1 MTTLD
6 TIYFPDTILRAQH
19 QFALSLFFSTIHILH
34 PVETEESKEGD
45 SKSFAEGRSFMDRGF
60 CQTHTP
66 SPLRADRDRFLHL
79 LHDIQNR
86 KDHFVEQLQYLSLAS
101 LSTTERQ
108 HEGSK
113 QTIISS
119 LLHGVDQKTGDQD
132 EQNRQALWQARLV
145 LKIAEF
151 LDQEEDDLAQQLAAI
166 DDREIALFRDLQ
178 GEITEAGEGDKIGED
193 PFTEILALRQKM
205 NQPRPGTINQRLRAW
220 NRLYLSEPAPK
231 IIPLWTASRPEVA
244 DMLVEHYEK
253 ECALSPI
260 HLLHLE
266 LPSHST
272 GAEEERAEKIPAFI
286 KATQSCQQALADI
299 FHALVQ
305 DTTPTTPLPAQ
316 LLSTM
321 ESWGNDWNTAVNDFF
336 PAHDYGRAGLSFS
349 LLPTMPLDSLLRQMS
364 GRKITAPLTLGLL
377 AVYESPVR

>member
-6 TIYFPDTILRAQH
+6 TLYFPDTTLRAQQ
-19 QFALSLFFSTIHILH
+19 QFSLSLFFSTIHLLH

-45 SKSFAEGRSFMDRGF
+45 SKSLAEGRPFMDRGY
-60 CQTHTP
+60 CQAHTP
-66 SPLRADRDRFLHL
+66 SPLGSDRDRFLHL

-108 HEGSK
+108 HESSG
-113 QTIISS
+113 QAIISS
-119 LLHGVDQKTGDQD
+119 LLHGSDQKTGDQD

-151 LDQEEDDLAQQLAAI
+151 LDQEEDELAQQLAAI

-178 GEITEAGEGDKIGED
+178 GEITEAGEGDKICDD

-205 NQPRPGTINQRLRAW
+205 NQPRPGMINKQLRAW
-220 NRLYLSEPAPK
+220 SRLYLSETTPK
-231 IIPLWTASRPEVA
+231 TIPLWTASRPEAA
-244 DMLVEHYEK
+244 DLLVEHYEK

-266 LPSHST
+266 LPGHST
-272 GAEEERAEKIPAFI
+272 GAEEEMAEKIPAFI

-299 FHALVQ
+299 FQALVQ
-305 DTTPTTPLPAQ
+305 ETTPTPPLPAQ
-316 LLSTM
+316 LLSTI
-321 ESWGNDWNTAVNDFF
+321 ESWENDWNTAVNDFF

-364 GRKITAPLTLGLL
+364 GRKITAPLTHGLL